1 MIRYG
6 VPLLIMI
13 SATLV
18 LYYFVQDIV
27 VFPISDTL
35 FLSGQVF
42 FIYGL
47 LRLTNAS
54 EIFAG
59 FGYSYRRM
67 FGRRNGV
74 NFPRSYFEVKERIR
88 AKKEERAKGG
98 TSGLMYLVVSIIM
111 LIISLNITY

>member
-6 VPLLIMI
+6 LPLLIM
-13 SATLV
+13 ATTTVV
-18 LYYFVQDIV
+18 LFYFVQDIV
-27 VFPISDTL
+27 AFPISDTL
-35 FLSGQVF
+35 FLSGQIF
-42 FIYGL
+42 FVYGL

-98 TSGLMYLVVSIIM
+98 TSGLMYLVVSLVM
-111 LIISLNITY
+111 LIVSLNITV

>member
-6 VPLLIMI
+6 LPLLII
-13 SATLV
+13 GTATLILFYV
-18 LYYFVQDIV
+18 LQDIV

-67 FGRRNGV
+67 FGRRNGI
-74 NFPRSYFEVKERIR
+74 NFPRSYFEVKERLR
-88 AKKEERAKGG
+88 EKKAERAKGG
-98 TSGLMYLVVSIIM
+98 TSGLMYLVVSIVM
-111 LIISLNITY
+111 LIISLNITV